1 MNIRILSVRNGN
13 VICIPA
19 VTIGKFGDVF
29 KITFALTE
37 RGRVSKLAY
46 RNVVEYEEQY
56 LEEAL

>member
-1 MNIRILSVRNGN
+1 MRNGN